1 MLEVENRFGRDN
13 MDGNPV
19 PDSRYSGGVVGSDWY
34 PADGLTR
41 LSASAICWISF
52 ASCCCRRSIMAISA
66 SNRWRW
72 LRRFSYSWRFFSSCF
87 IVLVNM
93 QATKGRVGGN
103 STN

>member
-1 MLEVENRFGRDN
+1 
-13 MDGNPV
+13 
-19 PDSRYSGGVVGSDWY
+19 
-34 PADGLTR
+34 
-41 LSASAICWISF
+41 
-52 ASCCCRRSIMAISA
+52 MAISA